1 MKLQKKTETQSNKK
15 QANSFKERVC
25 RAVKRI
31 PKGET
36 LTYAEVALRAGSAN
50 ASRAVGRIMA
60 NNYDENIPCHRVVR
74 SDGKVG
80 DYNRGGARR
89 KLIILNNERR
99 S

>member
-1 MKLQKKTETQSNKK
+1 MV
-15 QANSFKERVC
+15 R
-25 RAVKRI
+25 RI

-36 LTYAEVALRAGSAN
+36 LTYAEVALKAGSPK

-80 DYNRGGARR
+80 SYNRGGEQR
-89 KLIILNNERR
+89 KITILNNERR